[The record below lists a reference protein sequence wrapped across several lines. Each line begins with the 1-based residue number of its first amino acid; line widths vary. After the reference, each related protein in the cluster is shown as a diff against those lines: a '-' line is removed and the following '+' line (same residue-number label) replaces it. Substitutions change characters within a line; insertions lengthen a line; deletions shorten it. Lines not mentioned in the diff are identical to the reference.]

1 MTFNNGEEM
10 LRYIQRGYDLYNTEK
25 EIYVF
30 EYNAYGSICYYH
42 IDNETAEEL
51 KKEDDYWGAY
61 LGVGGYIIDDPSY
74 EFFEDGDESNL
85 DWCNDNYTGEW
96 EDVTK

>member
-1 MTFNNGEEM
+1 M
-10 LRYIQRGYDLYNTEK
+10 
-25 EIYVF
+25 
-30 EYNAYGSICYYH
+30 
-42 IDNETAEEL
+42 DNETAEEL
-51 KKEDDYWGAY
+51 KKEDDYWGIY
-61 LGVGGYIIDDPSY
+61 LGVGGYIIDDASY